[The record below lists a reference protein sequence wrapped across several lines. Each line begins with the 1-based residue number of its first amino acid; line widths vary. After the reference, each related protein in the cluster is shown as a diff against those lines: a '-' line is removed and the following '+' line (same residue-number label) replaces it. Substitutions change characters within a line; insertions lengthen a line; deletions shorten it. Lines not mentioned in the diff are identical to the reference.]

1 EVEVTKYTYKDYM
14 KKIMGLFPLP
24 EKPVHMCHD
33 AFIKK
38 LLAPYALQKLDRNR
52 KLNYEQT
59 DPYEFTFE
67 SANED
72 FLANL
77 YATNYKARATMY
89 MARATFL
96 ARQSTDRR
104 SRSVLSVDQ
113 RKSAFKTAQMFKTRF
128 RNLISDFR
136 NVCVI
141 YQLVQLQEIL
151 NVMREHP
158 PEGTDPNNTIFVWCY
173 KENLKRFQEQ
183 SATVYID
190 ILEDNKSQ
198 TTLDDLKFYVDLTEI
213 IRLVRI
219 LHRDVVKEKDLC
231 AVHGF
236 MEHLTDTTMDIDKI
250 IGLPY
255 ETVMAEHDALVEENQ
270 NKQGKFQN
278 PGLKAKQLALKK
290 ERFQS
295 DYIMPVETRYRINWT
310 YDKKEQFQ
318 FKDDLHCKVFTD
330 ELQRLADLTEKDM
343 RVRQSVTYEYLYLIE
358 TYKKRINQVQQ
369 AYDEDMESAENM
381 VQTTRNRV
389 NKCKEDLK
397 LAIDKVEMF
406 RRKTKEVRDK
416 IAEEKEAERA
426 RLSAVR

>member
-1 EVEVTKYTYKDYM
+1 KPEVKKYSYKEYM
-14 KKIMGLFPLP
+14 KKVMALFPLP
-24 EKPVHMCHD
+24 EKPPHMCHD
-33 AFIKK
+33 AFISK
-38 LLAPYALQKLDRNR
+38 LLAPFALEKRPDR
-52 KLNYEQT
+52 KATYDEGEM
-59 DPYEFTFE
+59 EFTFE
-67 SANED
+67 NANEN

-77 YATNYKARATMY
+77 YSTDYKARATMY
-89 MARATFL
+89 MARATMM
-96 ARQSTDRR
+96 ARR
-104 SRSVLSVDQ
+104 STERSVLSLDQ

-158 PEGTDPNNTIFVWCY
+158 PAGTDPNNTIFVWCY
-173 KENLKRFQEQ
+173 KENLKRFKEQ
-183 SATVYID
+183 NATVYID
-190 ILEDNKSQ
+190 ILEENKPQ

-219 LHRDVVKEKDLC
+219 LLNDVTRDRDLC
-231 AVHGF
+231 APRGF

-250 IGLPY
+250 IALPY
-255 ETVMAEHDALVEENQ
+255 ETVMAEHDALAAENQ
-270 NKQGKFQN
+270 NKEGRFRN
-278 PGLKAKQLALKK
+278 PLLKAKQIALKK

-295 DYIMPVETRYRINWT
+295 DYIMPVETRYRVNWT

-330 ELQRLADLTEKDM
+330 ELEKLAELTEKDN

-358 TYKKRINQVQQ
+358 SYKKRINQVQQ
-369 AYDEDMESAENM
+369 AYDDDMESAENI
-381 VQTTRNRV
+381 VQATRNRV

-397 LAIDKVEMF
+397 MAIDKVEMF

-426 RLSAVR
+426 RLSAVHI